1 MLGFFYIGRMLT
13 PDVDLL
19 PTHLRAKIKTS
30 ETGAGDTN
38 YINGRRVSGVTSGYR
53 NNPPDARE
61 VVARYAHGDRAQ
73 AYKAVRAAA
82 NAFSQWRPGLPCM
95 VICTEDGG
103 ALECARAGA

>member
-1 MLGFFYIGRMLT
+1 VQEVEKAQWAIPKLISMLGFFYIGRMLT

-38 YINGRRVSGVTSGYR
+38 YINGRRVSGVTRGYR

-61 VVARYAHGDRAQ
+61 VVA
-73 AYKAVRAAA
+73 
-82 NAFSQWRPGLPCM
+82 
-95 VICTEDGG
+95 
-103 ALECARAGA
+103 

>member
-1 MLGFFYIGRMLT
+1 MSPAKHDPTAWPCNQLADFSAAGVEGIVQRAIPKLISMLGFFDIGRMLT

-38 YINGRRVSGVTSGYR
+38 YINGRRVSGVTRGYR

-61 VVARYAHGDRAQ
+61 VVA
-73 AYKAVRAAA
+73 
-82 NAFSQWRPGLPCM
+82 
-95 VICTEDGG
+95 
-103 ALECARAGA
+103 